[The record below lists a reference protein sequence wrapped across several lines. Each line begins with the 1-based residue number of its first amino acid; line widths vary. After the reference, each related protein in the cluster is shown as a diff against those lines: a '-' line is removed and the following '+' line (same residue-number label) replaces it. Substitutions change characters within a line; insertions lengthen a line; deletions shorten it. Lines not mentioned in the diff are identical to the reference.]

1 VTPLPKLTRASIV
14 ALGAAGL
21 ILITL
26 SSLWLAA
33 GREPARA
40 DRHETPVG
48 VGASRARDTL
58 EAEVPAKA
66 WHVLAEIRR
75 RDGDPPPGYVGGR
88 TFQNRERQLPPGSY
102 REYDVEPRRSGQSRG
117 PERIVIE
124 ERSGLAYYT
133 GDHYV
138 TFVPMP

>member
-14 ALGAAGL
+14 ALGAAAL
-21 ILITL
+21 VLITL
-26 SSLWLAA
+26 AGFWLTA
-33 GREPARA
+33 GPAPV
-40 DRHETPVG
+40 DRH
-48 VGASRARDTL
+48 DTL
-58 EAEVPAKA
+58 ETEVPPKA

-75 RDGDPPPGYVGGR
+75 RQGDPPPGYVGGR
-88 TFQNRERQLPPGSY
+88 AFQNRERQLPPGSY
-102 REYDVEPRRSGQSRG
+102 REYDVEPRHPGQSRG

-124 ERSGLAYYT
+124 QRSGHAYYT